1 VLKRNLKFLFFV
13 LLVFLITGQL
23 NAQSG
28 AMNRLQGMGSRFGG
42 GSGGAGDSLLK
53 RVDDSITITFRYLDS
68 SRSQKFDTVITDFT
82 RFFPVPWQFKTLGN
96 LGNAAESMIYS
107 PKMQSGWDH
116 GFHSFDIY
124 NFKPTD
130 IRFYN
135 STNPYSELGYL
146 LGSQQEQMIHL
157 LHTRNITPNWSVSFQ
172 YRLTSAPGFFQNQ
185 ATNHNNYRLGSWYQS
200 RNKRYQNFV
209 VVVGNK
215 LQSGEN
221 GGIRTDGNYLDSV
234 GYTQRLTIPTKLGGD
249 NIGNSNPFNP
259 VLNVASRFTN
269 ATYMMRQQY
278 DIGQKDS
285 IVTDTSVIPLFYPR
299 LRLEHTITYNTYKY
313 RYEDK
318 LIDSTDKAYYEN
330 YYKYPDLIR
339 DTSRIFLRDF
349 WKEMINDFSIY
360 SFPDAKNSQQFIK
373 VGASLQNL
381 SGDFDT
387 GLVKEKYYNFFI
399 HGEYR
404 NKTRNQKWDLEGNG
418 NFYLRGLNAGDYSA
432 YVSLKRFVSRK
443 IGYFAVGFQ
452 NVNRT
457 PSFNFDP
464 ISSFYLPYVQTQSF
478 NKENTT
484 NIFASLEEPR
494 SKLKLTGSYYL
505 VSNYTYYKSYYE
517 PAQASTLFNVL
528 AITAQKQ
535 IKIAGKWNLRTWI
548 VLQQR
553 AGNGP
558 VNLPLILTRNQVGY
572 DGNLGFKNLST
583 SFGLEFRYFTPYKS
597 NGYSPMMGQ
606 FTYQDTN
613 TVAMR
618 MPEITAYLH
627 FRIRS
632 FMAYLH
638 VENLNSFSLS
648 TGGFHNNNILIPDYP
663 TPGLQIR
670 LGIHWSFIN

>member
-1 VLKRNLKFLFFV
+1 MINVVTPPILTFKDIAKNIIKKSIRSAVCIDDMFEEPYMDAASIQVRNIELSQRDNKEIILDNKIPAK
-13 LLVFLITGQL
+13 LYT
-23 NAQSG
+23 S
-28 AMNRLQGMGSRFGG
+28 
-42 GSGGAGDSLLK
+42 
-53 RVDDSITITFRYLDS
+53 FRKVGLCDLD
-68 SRSQKFDTVITDFT
+68 V
-82 RFFPVPWQFKTLGN
+82 
-96 LGNAAESMIYS
+96 
-107 PKMQSGWDH
+107 
-116 GFHSFDIY
+116 Y

-130 IRFYN
+130 TRFYN
-135 STNPYSELGYL
+135 TTNPYSELGYL

-157 LHTRNITPNWSVSFQ
+157 LHTQNILPNWNASFQ
-172 YRLTSAPGFFQNQ
+172 YRLISSPGFFQNQ

-200 RNKRYQNFV
+200 RNKRYQNLV
-209 VVVGNK
+209 VLVGNK

-221 GGIRTDGNYLDSV
+221 GGIKNDINYLDST
-234 GYTQRLTIPTKLGGD
+234 GFSQRLTIPTKLGGD
-249 NIGNSNPFNP
+249 NTGNNNFFNP
-259 VLNVASRFTN
+259 VLNVASRFTS

-285 IVTDTSVIPLFYPR
+285 IVTDTTVVPLFYPR

-318 LIDSTDKAYYEN
+318 RLDSAYYAN
-330 YYKYPDLIR
+330 YYDLPGLKT
-339 DTSRIFLRDF
+339 DSSRIYLRDF

-381 SGDFDT
+381 GGDFDS
-387 GLVKEKYYNFFI
+387 GSVKKNYYNFFI

-404 NKTRNQKWDLEGNG
+404 NKTRNQKWDLQGNG
-418 NFYLRGLNAGDYSA
+418 NFYIRGLNAGDYSA
-432 YVSLKRFVSRK
+432 FVSLKRFVSRR
-443 IGYFAVGFQ
+443 IGYHEVGFQ

-464 ISSFYLPYVQTQSF
+464 TSSFYIPQVTPQSF

-494 SKLKLTGSYYL
+494 SKLRLSGSYYL
-505 VSNYTYYKSYYE
+505 VSNYTYYKSFYE
-517 PAQASTLFNVL
+517 PAQATSLFNVL

-535 IKIAGKWNLRTWI
+535 IRIAGKWNLRTWI
-548 VLQQR
+548 VLQQK
-553 AGNGP
+553 AGNAP

-572 DGNLGFKNLST
+572 DGNLGFKNLAT
-583 SFGLEFRYFTPYKS
+583 SFGLEFRYFTPYKA
-597 NGYSPMMGQ
+597 NGYSPVLGQ
-606 FTYQDTN
+606 FSYQDTN
-613 TVAMR
+613 TVEMR
-618 MPEITAYLH
+618 LPEITVYLH

-632 FMAYLH
+632 FMAY
-638 VENLNSFSLS
+638 VRAENLNSFSLS
-648 TGGFHNNNILIPDYP
+648 AGGFKNNNILIPDYP